1 MGRIALF
8 VLLVGGAAYLIIELV
23 AERVLGVAIHPVVS
37 ISLAVIL
44 AVVLWTLLVWRFGDR
59 LGGGVDDNGAG
70 DS

>member
-8 VLLVGGAAYLIIELV
+8 VILVGGAAYLIIELV
-23 AERVLGVAIHPVVS
+23 ATRVLGVAASPVVS
-37 ISLAVIL
+37 ISLAVLL
-44 AVVLWTLLVWRFGDR
+44 AVVLWTLLIWRFADR